1 VKPACSACC
10 VFGARCTFCVN
21 TSHPLALTLDL
32 GSGVGPAAPPCA
44 GTLLRRRR
52 VSSRHGG
59 GWVGISAPARSRRP
73 SSKRPRARAGLASAP
88 SMTCPNG
95 DSSGGVPWRA
105 APLAALLFDLIAWRR
120 PTCLVVWSQGRAS
133 SWPSVTYL
141 VGESIGESHARS
153 SGKTMARYLLGGVV
167 VVVSPYSGMLQGSR
181 RCRGGDVVSGL
192 L

>member
-120 PTCLVVWSQGRAS
+120 PTCLVVWSQGWAS

-141 VGESIGESHARS
+141 VGESTGESHARS
-153 SGKTMARYLLGGVV
+153 SGKTMAR
-167 VVVSPYSGMLQGSR
+167 
-181 RCRGGDVVSGL
+181 
-192 L
+192 